1 MTVESVSRA
10 TTPRLVRATLSSSH
24 HPSTGENI
32 MDKSKLL
39 AAAGIGYPL
48 LLVLG
53 FAAFPK
59 EPGGDVSAGSHPAWL
74 LHHESAVIV
83 QSYVRSLGALA
94 FIIFAVA
101 VADAIRQRVS
111 TRSQLPTLALVGG
124 TLTGL
129 LLLLP
134 QALAIAT
141 VVDARNGGAGTTLKA
156 LASIQEGALTISSLP
171 AIVLFAA
178 AGIAMLKTSLTR
190 PWLAY
195 LTLAGVPLA
204 LLDSLTYDTGPFEPI
219 GLVGLVYFLIWTLA
233 TALSLL
239 ANTNPHTNTTRE
251 PATA

>member
-1 MTVESVSRA
+1 M
-10 TTPRLVRATLSSSH
+10 TPRPCGATLPEQS
-24 HPSTGENI
+24 PQTGEDMNT
-32 MDKSKLL
+32 SKLL
-39 AAAGIGYPL
+39 AAVGLGYPL

-74 LHHESAVIV
+74 AHHESAVIV
-83 QSYVRSLGALA
+83 QSYIRSIGALA
-94 FIIFAVA
+94 FILFAVA
-101 VADAIRQRVS
+101 VADAVRQRVS
-111 TRSQLPTLALVGG
+111 SRSQLPTVALVGG

-141 VVDARNGGAGTTLKA
+141 VVVVRSGGTAGTMKA
-156 LASIQEGALTISSLP
+156 LAAIQEGTLTISSLP
-171 AIVLFAA
+171 AMALFAA
-178 AGIAMLKTSLTR
+178 AGIAMLKTRLTH

-195 LTLAGVPLA
+195 FTLAGVPLA

-233 TALSLL
+233 TALSLIGSS
-239 ANTNPHTNTTRE
+239 NPHPSTPHE
-251 PATA
+251 PAIA

>member
-1 MTVESVSRA
+1 MTRSQEPAR
-10 TTPRLVRATLSSSH
+10 R
-24 HPSTGENI
+24 
-32 MDKSKLL
+32 SKLL

-74 LHHESAVIV
+74 VHHESAVIV
-83 QSYVRSLGALA
+83 QSYVRSLGAFA
-94 FIIFAVA
+94 FILFAVA
-101 VADAIRQRVS
+101 VADAIRQRVPAHS
-111 TRSQLPTLALVGG
+111 TLPTLALVGG

-141 VVDARNGGAGTTLKA
+141 VVDARNGGTSPTIKA
-156 LASIQEGALTISSLP
+156 LAAIQEGALTISSLP
-171 AIVLFAA
+171 AIALFAA
-178 AGIAMLKTSLTR
+178 AAIAMWKTRHTR

-195 LTLAGVPLA
+195 LTVAGVPLA

-233 TALSLL
+233 TALTLL
-239 ANTNPHTNTTRE
+239 GSTSPHPNTTDE